1 MRLHPHRPVAPPRA
15 TVHEHEGEWSL
26 AEQCLGR
33 SHPLVTSLGRSE
45 IVRRQLLTVT
55 AVQAAGL
62 IWFLGGWSFGLSLA
76 IGAGV
81 AQAALACRLALLRTS
96 RRGLC
101 LEMIAHGGEWLPLVC
116 VERVCR
122 SLMDTRALERLAGSI
137 DELVLAAG
145 CPGVPALLS
154 QPLADR
160 RVIRSVA
167 PELRQ
172 VAALL
177 RSGPA
182 VQGVALVEWLLT
194 SPATP
199 LYGREVEPLR
209 QELRR
214 ARYLLTPD

>member
-1 MRLHPHRPVAPPRA
+1 MRLHLHRSAAPPRA
-15 TVHEHEGEWSL
+15 TVHEHQGERSL
-26 AEQCLGR
+26 AEQCLGP
-33 SHPLVTSLGRSE
+33 SHAIVRSLGRSE

-55 AVQAAGL
+55 AVQGAGL
-62 IWFLGGWSFGLSLA
+62 VWFLGDWSFGLSLA

-81 AQAALACRLALLRTS
+81 AQAVLACRLGLLRLF

-101 LEMIAHGGEWLPLVC
+101 VEVIAHGGEGLPLAC
-116 VERVCR
+116 IERVCR
-122 SLMDTRALERLAGSI
+122 RLLDGRALERLASSI

-145 CPGVPALLS
+145 CPGAPALLS

-160 RVIRSVA
+160 RVIRAVA

-199 LYGREVEPLR
+199 LYGSEVEPLR
-209 QELRR
+209 QALRR

>member
-1 MRLHPHRPVAPPRA
+1 MRLHLHRPAAPHQA
-15 TVHEHEGEWSL
+15 TVHGYEGERSL
-26 AEQCLGR
+26 AEQRLGAG
-33 SHPLVTSLGRSE
+33 HPLVSSLGSSE
-45 IVRRQLLTVT
+45 IALQQLATVT

-62 IWFLGGWSFGLSLA
+62 VWVLGGWSFGLPLA
-76 IGAGV
+76 IGAAV
-81 AQAALACRLALLRTS
+81 AQAVIACRLALLRMF
-96 RRGLC
+96 RRGPC
-101 LEMIAHGGEWLPLVC
+101 LEVIAHGGEGLPLAC
-116 VERVCR
+116 IERVCR
-122 SLMDTRALERLAGSI
+122 RLLDGRALERLASSI

-145 CPGVPALLS
+145 CPGGPALLS

-160 RVIRSVA
+160 RVIRAAA

-199 LYGREVEPLR
+199 LYGTEVEPLR

-214 ARYLLTPD
+214 ARYLLTRG